1 MYSPKPIHYFR
12 SVYGRTTIRS
22 RLALQFTVIFA
33 VILSLVFVTVY
44 ELTAVSRNL
53 AFKNQL
59 KERAITA
66 AEVFLAGDNFTKER
80 FSEIQKKYQI
90 KLPQEVIRAYDKSDR
105 PVFITDTASFWAPH
119 FIDDVRRHKQLYF
132 NANDRQCFGIYYH
145 DNQGDYVIIS
155 SAIDVGTYERLG
167 SLELVLFITLVVTL
181 TIVYFTGQ
189 WFALNALRPIL
200 GVMKQVQGITASNLH
215 MRVDEG
221 NGEDE
226 IAELA
231 VTFNNLLSRLETSF
245 DMQKSFVSNA
255 SHELRTPIT
264 AFIGE
269 LEVTLNRSRSPDE
282 YQEVLK
288 RLLSQAERL
297 NEITNSLLDLAY
309 AGSKTDSTEDVRL
322 DELIWDLKTHY
333 DAKSGVPVID
343 VQMKSLPEEQAH
355 LIIPG
360 NRQLLFIAIGNI
372 LSNAIK
378 FSKGQKVIC
387 SLIFKNQRLMIMIQ
401 DKGIGI
407 EKTVLKQIF
416 QPFFRAENA
425 RTFGGQGIGLSL
437 SEKIINLHHGKITI
451 ETELNKGTVF
461 TIVFQPFIS

>member
-1 MYSPKPIHYFR
+1 MYSPKPVTYFR

-22 RLALQFTVIFA
+22 RLALQFTIIFA
-33 VILSLVFVTVY
+33 VILGLVFVTVY

-53 AFKNQL
+53 AFRNQL
-59 KERAITA
+59 KERSITA

-80 FSEIQKKYQI
+80 FGEIQKKYQV
-90 KLPQEVIRAYDKSDR
+90 KLPQEVIRVYDKTNK
-105 PVFITDTASFWAPH
+105 PVFIADTAQFWASD
-119 FIDDVRRHKQLYF
+119 FIGEVRRHKQLYF
-132 NANDRQCFGIYYH
+132 NIADRQCFGIYYH

-155 SAIDVGTYERLG
+155 SAIDTGTYQRLG
-167 SLELVLFITLVVTL
+167 SLQLVLFITLIITL
-181 TIVYFTGQ
+181 TMVYFTGQ

-226 IAELA
+226 ISELA

-269 LEVTLNRSRSPDE
+269 LEVTLNRSRSSLE

-309 AGSKTDSTEDVRL
+309 AGSKVDAREDVRL
-322 DELIWDLKTHY
+322 DELIWDLKKHY
-333 DAKSGVPVID
+333 NDKFGMQVIE
-343 VQMKSLPEEQAH
+343 VQMKNLPEEQEL

-378 FSKGQKVIC
+378 FSKGQKVVC
-387 SLIFKNQRLMIMIQ
+387 SLIFKNKKMTITIQ

-407 EKTVLKQIF
+407 EKTALNQIF

-425 RTFGGQGIGLSL
+425 RIFSGQGIGLSL
-437 SEKIINLHHGKITI
+437 SENIVNLHHGKITI
-451 ETELNKGTVF
+451 DSELKKGTIF
-461 TIVFQPFIS
+461 TIIFQP